1 MDRPSGIGSVLQ
13 AEEYEQRIPL
23 LLSAHA
29 EGIVHSVFQNGANI
43 RMGDRLFFIGTVKNG
58 QLPFGIHLSGGNLHE
73 LLQTIGQN
81 DPVTWNSDAQLL
93 CFGNARLSVS
103 LAASDAFHWPLARRP
118 VTPDVLRDNLTML
131 ASILLAQP
139 MSTGL
144 GIEVGEFLSAYLEA
158 VRPAGKTDQRI
169 RDLIAAVQSADE
181 TCIEDVLRFFL
192 GRGQGLTPSG
202 DDHLVG
208 LLAIDK
214 AASIL
219 STEMQSVLRRLVED
233 EQLTTDIGREYLLY
247 ALDGDFSST
256 VVRAASAL
264 TEKTDITMLKPLLSE
279 LLDMGHSSGVDT
291 VFGMLLGLL
300 ALRRKQECQ
309 KK

>member
-1 MDRPSGIGSVLQ
+1 MDRPSGTDSVLQ

-23 LLSAHA
+23 LLSAHS

-43 RMGDRLFFIGTVKNG
+43 RMGDRLFFVGTSKNG
-58 QLPFGIHLSGGNLHE
+58 QLPFGIHLSGGDLYG
-73 LLQTIGQN
+73 LLQTIEQN
-81 DPVTWNSDAQLL
+81 GPVTWEPDARRLH
-93 CFGNARLSVS
+93 FGSSRHAVS
-103 LAASDAFHWPLARRP
+103 LAASTPYHWPLTGRSVEA
-118 VTPDVLRDNLTML
+118 DVLRDNLTML

-139 MSTGL
+139 MTTGL
-144 GIEVGEFLSAYLEA
+144 GIEVGEFLSAYLEDA
-158 VRPAGKTDQRI
+158 PSAGKADQRI
-169 RDLIAAVQSADE
+169 RDLIAMVQSADE
-181 TCIEDVLRFFL
+181 SSIEDVLRFFL

-208 LLAIDK
+208 LLSIDK
-214 AASIL
+214 AAGILSGKVRSIL
-219 STEMQSVLRRLVED
+219 CKLVED

-247 ALDGDFSST
+247 ALNGEFSST